1 MISNYQLV
9 KNKIIVVVKRVAQ
22 FSQGSERHLLRW
34 GFLFPDVQN
43 THLWEEFCNK
53 CIKKAAEMA
62 RGEDHFL
69 SKEENLSPNPQHH
82 IKVLHDHTC
91 L

>member
-9 KNKIIVVVKRVAQ
+9 KNKIIVVVKRVVQ
-22 FSQGSERHLLRW
+22 FSQGVKDIDLGG
-34 GFLFPDVQN
+34 GFCFPMYKIHTCGKQ
-43 THLWEEFCNK
+43 LCNK